1 MGPPVATY
9 RRFRATPDPHRICL
23 RICISDALTGG
34 EILGGGNPE
43 PFSTFNMEMEI
54 MKSTPKSQKGKS
66 NVVNMED
73 VKGGDDADIV
83 T

>member
-1 MGPPVATY
+1 MYICCT
-9 RRFRATPDPHRICL
+9 HRW
-23 RICISDALTGG
+23 GNF
-34 EILGGGNPE
+34 GGGNPE